1 MERVST
7 SAGPFDVPVVK
18 QEDEDE
24 DEDDD
29 ESQQQGRVNE
39 KREFIRI

>member
-24 DEDDD
+24 DEDD

>member
-18 QEDEDE
+18 QEDED
-24 DEDDD
+24 D